1 MYKPVIDESVKNK
14 VLGFFDRMISKS
26 KVEPQLDRSHEIE
39 FSDSDLLKKLKEFV
53 RYFDE
58 NNILE
63 LIKKYKNSPEEFAKT
78 TAASDLIT
86 LISPIE
92 DMHKIISKAGEL
104 SPATASMYKLFER
117 VTHHNDII
125 RAAYKQLNTPKIR
138 ESITDNDQIEEF
150 LSDTRVMKMS
160 THEFAEVKSALTV
173 GVEYYGLDKKAMRIN
188 SQTYR
193 DAAEAAEKEKPRSF
207 LERVK
212 AFFTQ
217 AKKKFLPEHI
227 GSKILTQLSDEDIS
241 QKEMLSGDKKEMLSD
256 MKVLARHFLHNQKT
270 IQIFEDMVDHSEE
283 YLTMKADEKYVG
295 KKEYS
300 RRFGLVF
307 IKVMAK
313 LDEKMTVKNAQFS
326 VRQSSLDQQLK
337 NVGINTVE
345 LPSFD
350 VVLKQA
356 YRAGM
361 EKYKSDEN
369 LLNNGEK
376 MESDVFAYISQQVN
390 TIQRQQFANLIR
402 RAQSSGF
409 TTNLKY
415 QIVHALPVPKK
426 PLFAYSD
433 DLLSSS
439 QKFEILYDLFKAGK
453 FAGVLV
459 Q

>member
-1 MYKPVIDESVKNK
+1 MYQPDIDESDKNK

-26 KVEPQLDRSHEIE
+26 KVKPQLDQSRGIE

-53 RYFDE
+53 RHFDE

-63 LIKKYKNSPEEFAKT
+63 LIKKHKNSPEEFAKT
-78 TAASDLIT
+78 TAASELIK

-92 DMHKIISKAGEL
+92 QMHEIISKAGEL
-104 SPATASMYKLFER
+104 SPATASMYNLYER

-138 ESITDNDQIEEF
+138 ESITDNDHIEEF
-150 LSDTRVMKMS
+150 LSDKRVMKMS

-212 AFFTQ
+212 VFFTQ

-227 GSKILTQLSDEDIS
+227 GSKVLAQLSDADVY
-241 QKEMLSGDKKEMLSD
+241 QKDMLSEDKKEMLSD

-283 YLTMKADEKYVG
+283 HSTIKIDERYVG
-295 KKEYS
+295 KKEFS

-313 LDEKMTVKNAQFS
+313 LDEKMIAKNAQFS
-326 VRQSSLDQQLK
+326 VRQSLLNQQLQ

-345 LPSFD
+345 LPAFD

-356 YRAGM
+356 YRAGI
-361 EKYKSDEN
+361 ERYKSDKG

-376 MESDVFAYISQQVN
+376 MEADVFAYISQQVN
-390 TIQRQQFANLIR
+390 IIQRQQFANLIR
-402 RAQSSGF
+402 RAQLSGV

-415 QIVHALPVPKK
+415 QIVHALPIPKK
-426 PLFAYSD
+426 PLFAYSN
-433 DLLSSS
+433 DLLSSND
-439 QKFEILYDLFKAGK
+439 KFEILYDLFKAGK
-453 FAGVLV
+453 FSGALA